1 MIRNIQTIV
10 RPVLVSGEA
19 GDGEGVLLGVAAG
32 APGALLTVQLLQLR
46 GRVRTVFIHY
56 NVSTA
61 PDSVPGELLRHP

>member
-1 MIRNIQTIV
+1 M
-10 RPVLVSGEA
+10 SGEA

-32 APGALLTVQLLQLR
+32 APGTLLTVQLLQLR
-46 GRVRTVFIHY
+46 GRVRTVIIHH